1 MLDWLTTDP
10 TVLAAVEAL
19 KLAIVALIVGLL
31 GLATKLLWGL
41 GPMLKAAIQ
50 EWVTTKTTARLKTVL
65 TAKAS
70 AIVDTA
76 NPAASVV
83 AKATEVMEGY
93 PDMVRILGASQAG
106 IEKALSD
113 TVSEVRVSPPEPVRA
128 GTPVL
133 VR

>member
-1 MLDWLTTDP
+1 MDWILNDP
-10 TVLAAVEAL
+10 TFLAAVEGLKAAVIAL
-19 KLAIVALIVGLL
+19 VVGLL
-31 GLATKLLWGL
+31 LLTTKILWGL

-50 EWVTTKTTARLKTVL
+50 EWVTTKATARLKTVL